1 MIKAKINSKQKYQH
15 IFIHSENNNIVETLV
30 SIEKINTS
38 YKIKH
43 LISSKHI
50 MSSKNIYIIDD
61 STSSYL
67 NILKNYE
74 KKIPGKVFLLSSNSS
89 IVFDDFKKLK
99 IFYKPFRLFSLY
111 KEIGK
116 SISSNKI
123 YFKDWYIEKNKI
135 VSKNDNLILT
145 LTEKEYDL
153 ISLLAMDPRE
163 IYEKDDLL
171 KKVWDINTKNAIETR
186 VLESLISRLRKKL
199 RNVKKGPKIEKIAKG
214 YRIKI

>member
-1 MIKAKINSKQKYQH
+1 LIKAKINSKQKYQH
-15 IFIHSENNNIVETLV
+15 IFIHSENNSIVETLV

-43 LISSKHI
+43 LISSKHM
-50 MSSKNIYIIDD
+50 MSSKNIYIVDD

-74 KKIPGKVFLLSSNSS
+74 KKVPGKIFLLSSDSS
-89 IVFDDFKKLK
+89 IIFDNFKKLK

-111 KEIGK
+111 KEISK

-123 YFKDWYIEKNKI
+123 FYKDWYIEKNKLI
-135 VSKNDNLILT
+135 SKNDNLILT

-153 ISLLAMDPRE
+153 ISLLAMNPKKV
-163 IYEKDDLL
+163 YEKDDLL
-171 KKVWDINTKNAIETR
+171 KKVWDINTRNAIETR

-199 RNVKKGPKIEKIAKG
+199 KNIIKGPKIERFDKG

>member
-15 IFIHSENNNIVETLV
+15 IFIHSENNNIVETLA

-43 LISSKHI
+43 LISSKHMI
-50 MSSKNIYIIDD
+50 SSKNIYVVDD

-67 NILKNYE
+67 NILRNYE
-74 KKIPGKVFLLSSNSS
+74 KKIPGKIFLLSSDPSM
-89 IVFDDFKKLK
+89 VFDDFKKLK
-99 IFYKPFRLFSLY
+99 VFYKPFRLFSLY
-111 KEIGK
+111 KEISK

-123 YFKDWYIEKNKI
+123 YYKDWYIEKNKL
-135 VSKNDNLILT
+135 VSKIDNLILT

-153 ISLLAMDPRE
+153 ISLLAMDPKKV
-163 IYEKDDLL
+163 YEKDDLL
-171 KKVWDINTKNAIETR
+171 KKVWDINTRNKIETR
-186 VLESLISRLRKKL
+186 VLESLISRLRRKL
-199 RNVKKGPKIEKIAKG
+199 KNIKKGPRIERFDKG